1 MIYYCLRVS
10 IHSVRMGMVKFLALG
25 ILAGIIIGFLC
36 PLNISLIN
44 EKLLLI
50 LILVSFDV
58 LFASINAKLLQ
69 QFDYLLFT
77 NEFILNSILSIGVVY
92 LGIIL
97 GLDLFSIIALV
108 LTLKM
113 FYNLSK
119 LTKSIVHTMKKE

>member
-1 MIYYCLRVS
+1 
-10 IHSVRMGMVKFLALG
+10 MVKFLAMG
-25 ILAGIIIGFLC
+25 IVFGIIVGFLC

-50 LILVSFDV
+50 LILVGFDV

-119 LTKSIVHTMKKE
+119 LTKSIVKTMKKE